1 MDEFPSCAQLMDFLE
16 PEMAVGGN
24 IVEYHGCDFFPER
37 WFDAVFVIKCNNTVL
52 YDRLKQRGYTGS
64 KLQQNIEAEIFNVI
78 GDEASESYAEDIV
91 FALSSETEQQFTDNV
106 VQITDFV
113 HNWRK

>member
-1 MDEFPSCAQLMDFLE
+1 MDFLE
-16 PEMAVGGN
+16 PEMAAGGN

-37 WFDAVFVIKCNNTVL
+37 WFDAVYVIQCNNTVL
-52 YDRLKQRGYTGS
+52 YDRLIQRGYTGD
-64 KLQQNIEAEIFNVI
+64 KLKQNIESEIFNVI

-91 FALSSETEQQFTDNV
+91 FYLPSETEQQFTDNI

-113 HNWRK
+113 QKWHK